1 MDFRPDESQQAIIDL
16 AGEVLDGGD
25 GDPEKAWAALGQA
38 GLLTLAVPE
47 RLGGAG
53 LGVLETALVLTEIGR
68 RAVAVPA
75 LRHLALG
82 VLPVARWG
90 TARQQDD
97 LLTGRTLAAA
107 VAEPGDPLPA
117 APRTILAAD
126 GTVTGVKTGVT
137 AADRLLVTVGGPAV
151 VIVDPAAP
159 GATLDHGILRLDHTP
174 AELLGDHDGDHNRD
188 HDGDGDYAG
197 DRDRGG
203 GLASVKPLGR
213 ENRGSAGRCHADLH
227 RFAIAGACAL
237 GDGALAGALALT
249 AGHVRTRQQF
259 GRPLATFQAVAQQI
273 ADVYVAS
280 RTLHLAAISAAWRL
294 GTGRPADE
302 DLDVAAQWFTAE
314 APPAA
319 RTCHHL
325 HGGLGLSIDYPL
337 HRHTALIRD
346 LVRFLGGGE
355 HRLTV
360 LGERLAAGPW
370 GDDSRERPVSKD
382 GGERPGSEGG
392 GERPATV
399 GGGIDGGAACSSI

>member
-1 MDFRPDESQQAIIDL
+1 MDFRPDDSQQSIIGL
-16 AGEVLDGGD
+16 AAEVLDGGD
-25 GDPEKAWAALGQA
+25 GDPDKSWAALGQA

-68 RAVAVPA
+68 RAIAVPA
-75 LRHLALG
+75 LHHLALG

-90 TARQQDD
+90 TGRQQDD

-107 VAEPGDPLPA
+107 IAEPGDPLPA
-117 APRTILAAD
+117 APRTTLATD
-126 GTVTGVKTGVT
+126 GTVTGVKTGVA

-159 GATLDHGILRLDHTP
+159 GVTLDRGILRMERAP
-174 AELLGDHDGDHNRD
+174 AEPL
-188 HDGDGDYAG
+188 AG
-197 DRDRGG
+197 ED
-203 GLASVKPLGR
+203 
-213 ENRGSAGRCHADLH
+213 CHAGLH
-227 RFAIAGACAL
+227 RFALAGACAL

-280 RTLHLAAISAAWRL
+280 RTLHLAATSAAWRL
-294 GTGRPADE
+294 GAGRPADD

-360 LGERLAAGPW
+360 LGERVAA
-370 GDDSRERPVSKD
+370 RRPES
-382 GGERPGSEGG
+382 G
-392 GERPATV
+392 A
-399 GGGIDGGAACSSI
+399 GIDGGAACSST